1 MVSDHFVFI
10 DTFFLESFDSS
21 SCQFR
26 IFVIPIFSSHSQ
38 ITNMTLSIIIYK
50 GVLTARQ
57 KIKDNK
63 TWQIEFLSVSN
74 KLLGIPIINKKF
86 SQEDDKKEIRLWEIT
101 YLDEDLRIMRAKNAK
116 DTNTESFIFVLE
128 RKAPNNLITS
138 LVGLAG
144 G

>member
-1 MVSDHFVFI
+1 MPVQDLCDPHILFAFANYKH
-10 DTFFLESFDSS
+10 D
-21 SCQFR
+21 
-26 IFVIPIFSSHSQ
+26 PIH
-38 ITNMTLSIIIYK
+38 NLYIIYK
-50 GVLTARQ
+50 GALTARQ

-101 YLDEDLRIMRAKNAK
+101 YLDKDLRIMRAKNAK
-116 DTNTESFIFVLE
+116 DTNTKSFIFVLE